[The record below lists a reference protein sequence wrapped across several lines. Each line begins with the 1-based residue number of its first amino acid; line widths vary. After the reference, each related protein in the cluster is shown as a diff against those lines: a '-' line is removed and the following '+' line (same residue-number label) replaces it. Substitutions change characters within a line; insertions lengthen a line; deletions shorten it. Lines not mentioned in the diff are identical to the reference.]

1 MSENK
6 IGFNIKRIREIK
18 NITRKE
24 LAEKSNIS
32 PSALANYEND
42 YRNPNVEIIGNIAN
56 ALEVPIAALIDDVT
70 TNEFYTKTILE
81 ARKRDVAS
89 GKRNI
94 SDIDEYIEM
103 LSDRDLVMNLAYSA
117 ISNSS
122 DAKDYIIDYLLS
134 NSSDNSIKNIDLDIS
149 ERIELFNF
157 LELSFQVK
165 VKEIIN
171 KRKYKDLE
179 EKLSAKAKLK

>member
-1 MSENK
+1 MPENK
-6 IGFNIKRIREIK
+6 IGLNIKRIRESR

-42 YRNPNVEIIGNIAN
+42 YRNPNIEIIGNIAN
-56 ALEVPIAALIDDVT
+56 ALGVPVAALIDDVT
-70 TNEFYTKTILE
+70 TNEFYTRIVLE
-81 ARKRDVAS
+81 VKKREVES

-103 LSDRDLVMNLAYSA
+103 LSDRDLVMNLAYST

-122 DAKDYIIDYLLS
+122 DARDHIINYLLS
-134 NSSDNSIKNIDLDIS
+134 NSSDNSTENIDLDIS

-165 VKEIIN
+165 IKEIIN
-171 KRKYKDLE
+171 KRKYKELD
-179 EKLSAKAKLK
+179 EKLLTKAKLK

>member
-1 MSENK
+1 
-6 IGFNIKRIREIK
+6 
-18 NITRKE
+18 
-24 LAEKSNIS
+24 
-32 PSALANYEND
+32 
-42 YRNPNVEIIGNIAN
+42 
-56 ALEVPIAALIDDVT
+56 
-70 TNEFYTKTILE
+70 
-81 ARKRDVAS
+81 
-89 GKRNI
+89 
-94 SDIDEYIEM
+94 M

-171 KRKYKDLE
+171 KRKYKDLD
-179 EKLSAKAKLK
+179 EKLLTKAKLK